1 MWFPC
6 NWSNFFNNAIESI
19 PPPANNGIAL
29 TDGPGVICIPT
40 RDTTSIAPCDHE
52 EADTRIMLHIADA
65 VGRGYSKILV
75 RIVETGVVVLAEA
88 TVMKLGVSEVWVAF
102 GTGRD
107 YRYIAAHEIA
117 ASLGPIKSV
126 VSPMF
131 HAYTGCDT
139 VASFA

>member
-1 MWFPC
+1 ML
-6 NWSNFFNNAIESI
+6 NFFNNAIESI
-19 PPPANNGIAL
+19 PPAANNETVL
-29 TDGPGVICIPT
+29 TNGPGAICIPT

-52 EADTRIMLHIADA
+52 EADTRIMLLIADA

-75 RIVETGVVVLAEA
+75 CIVETGVVVLAVA
-88 TVMKLGVSEVWVAF
+88 TVKKLCVSEVWLAF

-126 VSPMF
+126 VLPMF

-139 VASFA
+139 VSSFA